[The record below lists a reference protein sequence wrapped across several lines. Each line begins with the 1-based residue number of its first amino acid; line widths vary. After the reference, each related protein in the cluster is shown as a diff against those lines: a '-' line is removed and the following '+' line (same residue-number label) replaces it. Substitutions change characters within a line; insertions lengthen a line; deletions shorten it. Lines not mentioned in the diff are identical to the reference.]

1 MNENL
6 IEQLSLLPAYFQGHL
21 TLTLIALILG
31 ILISI
36 PLGIWAAQSSLVKRP
51 LLTTVSIIQTFPSV
65 AILALVVAMLG
76 GRIGLLPAI
85 IALVLYSML
94 PIVRNTVTGLETVA
108 DDVVEAARGIGMS
121 SRQILTQI
129 RIPLALPVIIAG
141 IRTAAVWTVGLA
153 TLSTLVGATSFGNY
167 IFTGLQTRNLVAVT
181 VGSVAAALMAV
192 VLDNIIGGIQWLV
205 ENRTEIADTARYKRN
220 RTAVVSALAV
230 TGIFSAYS
238 LLPEPEVDYVVGGKG
253 FTEQYIIA
261 GVVEAALQDA
271 GFNTE
276 QRLGMGTEVV
286 FQATANNTVDVY
298 LEYSGT
304 VWANRMSR
312 EDNPGREAVMLS
324 VSQFISDEYGM
335 QNLARLGFQN
345 LYALAM
351 RRDRAE
357 AMGISSIND
366 LLPVAEDLIAAGDL
380 EFFGRPEWVRLRE
393 AYGIDFDEKLTF
405 DTSLMYTAVAE
416 GQVDVISAYTT
427 DGRVAEFDLLL
438 LEDPLNALP
447 PYDGFLAVSE
457 EAMNDPLFVE
467 TLSALENKITSDVM
481 REANRLVDVEGK
493 SLTEAV
499 AYIRDVISS
508 L

>member
-1 MNENL
+1 
-6 IEQLSLLPAYFQGHL
+6 
-21 TLTLIALILG
+21 
-31 ILISI
+31 
-36 PLGIWAAQSSLVKRP
+36 
-51 LLTTVSIIQTFPSV
+51 
-65 AILALVVAMLG
+65 
-76 GRIGLLPAI
+76 
-85 IALVLYSML
+85 
-94 PIVRNTVTGLETVA
+94 
-108 DDVVEAARGIGMS
+108 
-121 SRQILTQI
+121 
-129 RIPLALPVIIAG
+129 
-141 IRTAAVWTVGLA
+141 
-153 TLSTLVGATSFGNY
+153 
-167 IFTGLQTRNLVAVT
+167 

-205 ENRTEIADTARYKRN
+205 ENRTEIADTPRYKRN
-220 RTAVVSALAV
+220 RNVVVSALAV

-238 LLPEPEVDYVVGGKG
+238 LLPEPAVDYVVGGKG
-253 FTEQYIIA
+253 YTEQYIIA

-286 FQATANNTVDVY
+286 FQATANNMVDVY

-304 VWANRMSR
+304 VWANRMSQ
-312 EDNPGREAVMLS
+312 EGNPGRDAVMEAVNQYLS
-324 VSQFISDEYGM
+324 EEHGM

-366 LLPVAEDLIAAGDL
+366 LLPVAEGLIAAGDL
-380 EFFGRPEWVRLRE
+380 EFFGRPEWARLRE
-393 AYGIDFDEKLTF
+393 TYGIDFDEKLTF

-447 PYDGFLAVSE
+447 PYDGFLAVSA

-467 TLSALENKITSDVM
+467 TLSALESKITSEVM
-481 REANRLVDVEGK
+481 REANRLVDVEEK
-493 SLTEAV
+493 SVTEAV
-499 AYIRDVISS
+499 AYIREVISS